1 MSVSSVVNLLLVD
14 LCHEHQMAGMMF
26 LPLEVELVL
35 LGISP
40 CSEILHLAPEMA
52 GRRQEVCE

>member
-26 LPLEVELVL
+26 LPLEVELML

-40 CSEILHLAPEMA
+40 YSEILHLAPW
-52 GRRQEVCE
+52 QEGAR